1 MHETAIRLLMLSA
14 QGEGMDC
21 SRSPASLLL
30 CTISVWLSSGTCLG
44 GIKPVIQSEWA
55 EQAKWTLKHWAL
67 KMTKK
72 SYAPQKYGHVLLSGV
87 WGKVCE
93 GFPWHYHCLFAN
105 IPSIILPEPPADSL
119 QGDSAAYLQC
129 RLSNGNPWKWTEAL
143 VQFSMVEEI

>member
-44 GIKPVIQSEWA
+44 GIKPVTQSRWA

-67 KMTKK
+67 KTTKK

-93 GFPWHYHCLFAN
+93 GDFHGIISACLPTYHPSSSPSHPLTPSRETPLRTCSADWVMGILGNEQRHLCSFPW
-105 IPSIILPEPPADSL
+105 
-119 QGDSAAYLQC
+119 
-129 RLSNGNPWKWTEAL
+129 
-143 VQFSMVEEI
+143 